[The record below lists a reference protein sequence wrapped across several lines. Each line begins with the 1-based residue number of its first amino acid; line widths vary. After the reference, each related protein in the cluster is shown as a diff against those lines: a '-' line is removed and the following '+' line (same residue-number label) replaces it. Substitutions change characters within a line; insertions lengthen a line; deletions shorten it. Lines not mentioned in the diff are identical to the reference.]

1 LKGILHLAEHYI
13 LRASESNFKVI
24 PALNVPL
31 ICGYDDG
38 GLARVARGMLHPSRE
53 VINVN
58 WDQVEGKWKQVK
70 GSFKERWGKFTD
82 DDLDQLAGKRDQIVG
97 KMQEKYGISKEQAS
111 KDLDAW
117 RQNLKDEERVNTSRS
132 GVSSR

>member
-1 LKGILHLAEHYI
+1 VGTNTLVLPGWHTGCFNMA
-13 LRASESNFKVI
+13 
-24 PALNVPL
+24 
-31 ICGYDDG
+31 G
-38 GLARVARGMLHPSRE
+38 GNHM
-53 VINVN
+53 N

-97 KMQEKYGISKEQAS
+97 KMQEKYGISKDQAS

-117 RQNLKDEERVNTSRS
+117 RQNLKDEEQVRTSRS
-132 GVSSR
+132 L